1 MMDSDG
7 MTANIIVV
15 ATTVVVVALAVML
28 HYEGLSTLSKR
39 RSDTVPHLGHRAMV
53 VVVLWLFALHVAEIW
68 LFGIAYWLLIA
79 KAGIGGIAGS
89 TQTGLLEAVYL
100 SATTYSTVGF
110 GDVAPKGPIRF
121 LAGTEALIGLMM
133 ITWSA
138 SFTYLEMS
146 RRWRD

>member
-1 MMDSDG
+1 M
-7 MTANIIVV
+7 ANAIVA

-39 RSDTVPHLGHRAMV
+39 RAGTTQHLGHRAMV

-68 LFGIAYWLLIA
+68 LFGLAYWLLIG
-79 KAGIGGIAGS
+79 KAGIGGIEGRVD
-89 TQTGLLEAVYL
+89 TDLLEAVYL

-110 GDVAPKGPIRF
+110 GDVAPKGAIRL
-121 LAGTEALIGLMM
+121 LAGSEALIGLMM